1 MLRLGV
7 VSKLGEYQGKRLP
20 SRRIG
25 TKVRGYSKGVDSRE
39 MVISGGVRKGI
50 DGFEEQARAARTV
63 QPWGGQL
70 FRTLFRGIWQAD
82 HLLRT
87 AWHY

>member
-25 TKVRGYSKGVDSRE
+25 TEVRGYSKGVDSRE
-39 MVISGGVRKGI
+39 VVILGGSWKRDSWI
-50 DGFEEQARAARTV
+50 
-63 QPWGGQL
+63 
-70 FRTLFRGIWQAD
+70 
-82 HLLRT
+82 
-87 AWHY
+87 

>member
-39 MVISGGVRKGI
+39 MVISGGVGEGI
-50 DGFEEQARAARTV
+50 QGF
-63 QPWGGQL
+63 
-70 FRTLFRGIWQAD
+70 
-82 HLLRT
+82 
-87 AWHY
+87 